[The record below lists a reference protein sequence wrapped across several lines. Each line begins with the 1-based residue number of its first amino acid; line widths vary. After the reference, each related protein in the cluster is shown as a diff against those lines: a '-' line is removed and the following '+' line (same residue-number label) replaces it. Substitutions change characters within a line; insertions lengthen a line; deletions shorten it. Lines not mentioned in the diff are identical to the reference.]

1 MAISFT
7 IDDLD
12 AAVVKSLQDEAR
24 RRGVDVNLLV
34 KEFLRH
40 AIAETPEMSDG
51 PHHDLDALAGTW
63 SDQDAE
69 AFLAA
74 IADLGRVDASIWA

>member
-1 MAISFT
+1 MAISIT

-12 AAVVKSLQDEAR
+12 AAVLEGLRNEAQ
-24 RRGVDVNLLV
+24 RRGVDVNVLV
-34 KEFLRH
+34 KELLGRGLTET
-40 AIAETPEMSDG
+40 AEMLDG

-63 SDQDAE
+63 SDHDAE

-74 IADLGRVDASIWA
+74 IADLQCVDESIWA

>member
-1 MAISFT
+1 MAISIT
-7 IDDLD
+7 IDNLD
-12 AAVVKSLQDEAR
+12 PTVLEGLRDEAQ
-24 RRGVDVNLLV
+24 RRGVEVSALAKELLRRGLW
-34 KEFLRH
+34 EATGPR
-40 AIAETPEMSDG
+40 DG

-74 IADLGRVDASIWA
+74 IADLQRVDESIWT